1 MNKHIFRD
9 RIGPNLPRYYSRIMM
24 LVIIC
29 ACLTVPA
36 FAVQDLFAVARTIII
51 DLYTQI
57 AGIST
62 VLAGLMSAV
71 AVIGAKLSNNQ
82 HKVDQ
87 AWDWLKRIWICWAI
101 INGIGAFIAYI
112 VSKFSGPCYPHAL
125 IPFPWQTR
133 HSSIKY
139 SRWTAWSFFR
149 KYRMI
154 LYP

>member
-1 MNKHIFRD
+1 MKKQSFWD
-9 RIGPNLPRYYSRIMM
+9 RFGPYIPKVYSRVMM
-24 LVIIC
+24 IVVVC

-36 FAVQDLFAVARTIII
+36 FAVNDLFAVAKTIII
-51 DLYTQI
+51 DLYNQI

-112 VSKFSGPCYPHAL
+112 VPKFSGLATLTP
-125 IPFPWQTR
+125 
-133 HSSIKY
+133 
-139 SRWTAWSFFR
+139 
-149 KYRMI
+149 
-154 LYP
+154 